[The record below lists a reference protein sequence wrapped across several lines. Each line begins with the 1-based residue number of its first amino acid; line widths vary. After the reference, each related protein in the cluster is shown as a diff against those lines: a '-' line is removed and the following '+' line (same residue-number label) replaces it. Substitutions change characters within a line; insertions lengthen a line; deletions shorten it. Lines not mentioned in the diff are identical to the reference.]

1 MTKPTIVTRV
11 GKGSPLSIA
20 EGDSNFTNL
29 RDSTIGVLA
38 NGTTV
43 TTDLNGSFE
52 IEAGTGISVVGNNTS
67 KKITISK
74 TGSNGI
80 ASVSEDPNP
89 ILGGDLDVFTYK
101 ITSSSN
107 RNVWISPQGTGKVK
121 IDSLI
126 FPKGNGTTDYVLK
139 SDGSG
144 NLAFASV
151 DSLLTFTP
159 ENSANKNQANG
170 YVGLDG
176 SSKISSTYLPSYVD
190 DVIEAANYAGLPGT
204 GESGKIYVTLDTN
217 KTYRWSG
224 SAYIE
229 ISASPGTTD
238 ALTEGTTNFYFTQTR
253 ARAAVSASGDLS
265 YNAATGVFSYTGI
278 SYPLQ
283 TGNSGKFLTTN
294 GSTVSW
300 ADMTPS
306 WYGVASSLLNMGD
319 NTITGSANSTSGTV
333 KFGPGS
339 GTAAVLASN
348 SQANLVLATD
358 SNSISDRAKITIQPG
373 LNGNI
378 LITPG
383 ASGTGKVSISNIT
396 FPTSTGTNGQVL
408 TTDGNGILSFTT
420 VSSGWTATATSDL
433 NMGAYAIKGTSNV
446 VKFGDASNTSNI
458 TSNGAY
464 ALKLSTDSNSGT
476 SAFINILAGA
486 NANIGITPSGT
497 GKVMLNGP
505 LGLTTTSGTP
515 TTYNTSYF
523 EGTLDTP
530 AAWFKVTVGASD
542 YYLPLFQ

>member
-29 RDSTIGVLA
+29 RDATIGVLA

-43 TTDLNGSFE
+43 STDLNGSFE
-52 IEAGTGISVVGNNTS
+52 IEAGSGITVSGNNST
-67 KKITISK
+67 KKITISNSQ
-74 TGSNGI
+74 TAFSGSYN
-80 ASVSEDPNP
+80 
-89 ILGGDLDVFTYK
+89 DLTNKPTLFSGAYADL
-101 ITSSSN
+101 
-107 RNVWISPQGTGKVK
+107 TGKPTNVSSFTNDAAYLTS
-121 IDSLI
+121 I
-126 FPKGNGTTDYVLK
+126 N
-139 SDGSG
+139 SG
-144 NLAFASV
+144 NVTTALG
-151 DSLLTFTP
+151 FTP
-159 ENSANKNQANG
+159 ESTSNKNQANG

-278 SYPLQ
+278 SYPTQ
-283 TGNSGKFLTTN
+283 TGNAGKFLTTN
-294 GSTVSW
+294 GSAVSW

-319 NTITGSANSTSGTV
+319 NTITGSANSTNGTV

-373 LNGNI
+373 INGNI

-383 ASGTGKVSISNIT
+383 SGGTGKVTISSIT
-396 FPTSTGTNGQVL
+396 FPTDTGTNGQVL
-408 TTDGNGILSFTT
+408 TTNGSGQLSFTT
-420 VSSGWTATATSDL
+420 VSSGGWTDTATSDL
-433 NMGAYAIKGTSNV
+433 NMAGYAIKGTSNL
-446 VKFGDASNTSNI
+446 VKFGDGSSIANLS
-458 TSNGAY
+458 SNGAY
-464 ALKLSTDSNSGT
+464 ALKLSTDSNAGT
-476 SAFINILAGA
+476 SAFINILSGS

-530 AAWFKVTVGASD
+530 AAWFKVSMGGSD
-542 YYLPLFQ
+542 YYLPMFQ